1 MIDDYKPTLRC
12 YYLPLYDDPDKDKEK
27 KKGEQLIKHSNKGKK
42 YAKPVE
48 GYKCGMILVDKD
60 DEYYLNDDNRW
71 LKPNI
76 TRGEIYLLDLYFFS
90 DDCRPI
96 PIAEELASLGCI
108 KKNNCGN
115 KCFQKMD
122 MDYIKHCLMLGF
134 FKDDIIDYYLNRK
147 PVRRTEGS
155 GKASQETIE
164 EYWLRKRHPEDIT
177 YSRTGQIIRYGV
189 CPYFISE
196 DYERL
201 HPKEFEEELNIY
213 LDLYTKRCYN
223 KENTE
228 KENK

>member
-1 MIDDYKPTLRC
+1 MIDNDYKPTLRC
-12 YYLPLYDDPDKDKEK
+12 YYLPLYDDPDKEK

-42 YAKPVE
+42 YAKKVE
-48 GYKCGMILVDKD
+48 GYKCGMILVDKED
-60 DEYYLNDDNRW
+60 GYYLNKEHRY
-71 LKPNI
+71 LKPSI
-76 TRGEIYLLDLYFFS
+76 ARGEMYLLDLYFFK
-90 DDCRPI
+90 DECRPLA
-96 PIAEELASLGCI
+96 IAEELARLGLI
-108 KKNNCGN
+108 KKNSSGN
-115 KCFQKMD
+115 KAFQKQD
-122 MDYIKHCLMLGF
+122 LDYIKHCLMLGF
-134 FKDDIIDYYLNRK
+134 FRSGIIDYYLNRK

-177 YSRTGQIIRYGV
+177 YNRTGQIIRYGV

-196 DYERL
+196 QYEKL
-201 HPKEFEEELNIY
+201 HPRNYEEDLNLY